1 MNLQLRREV
10 VTAVD
15 EEIDRSKAAREEAS
29 PPPVIILGTQM
40 KVAKQDCRL
49 RAGDDEN
56 QEHEKQETEHV
67 VHLIGPQRVQNEE
80 QLDEDAACGREWN
93 ISNMIK
99 YLFEQFHQ
107 RRIFSARL
115 IFPRISTNLF
125 R

>member
-15 EEIDRSKAAREEAS
+15 EEIDRSKAAREETS

-56 QEHEKQETEHV
+56 QEHEKQESEHV

-80 QLDEDAACGREWN
+80 QLDEDAACGREWKYQQHYQIFVRAVSSAKNVLSAIN
-93 ISNMIK
+93 ISSN
-99 YLFEQFHQ
+99 FEFV
-107 RRIFSARL
+107 
-115 IFPRISTNLF
+115 
-125 R
+125 